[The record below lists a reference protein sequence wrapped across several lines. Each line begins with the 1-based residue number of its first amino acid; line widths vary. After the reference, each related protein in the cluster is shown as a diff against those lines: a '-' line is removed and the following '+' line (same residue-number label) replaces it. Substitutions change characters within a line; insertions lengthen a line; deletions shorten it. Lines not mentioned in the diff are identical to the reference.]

1 MSFRGFRGHNIC
13 LYQLEPGIAISMT
26 SSRPYLVRAI
36 HEWILDNEMTPHLL
50 VDIEGAGVEVPAQQG
65 QNGKIVLNI
74 SPQAVE
80 GLMLGNDAIGFR
92 ARFGGISTD
101 VYVPVASVLAIY
113 AKENGRGMV
122 FNEGEDG
129 PTPEEPDAKSGK
141 RPALKIVK

>member
-1 MSFRGFRGHNIC
+1 
-13 LYQLEPGIAISMT
+13 MT
-26 SSRPYLVRAI
+26 RSRPYLVRAI
-36 HEWILDNEMTPHLL
+36 HEWILDNDMTPHLL
-50 VDIEGAGVEVPAQQG
+50 VDIEGDGVEVPAQQG

-101 VYVPVASVLAIY
+101 VYVPVDSVLAIY

-122 FNEGEDG
+122 FNEDDGE
-129 PTPEEPDAKSGK
+129 PEPEDSGGGRPGK

>member
-1 MSFRGFRGHNIC
+1 
-13 LYQLEPGIAISMT
+13 MT
-26 SSRPYLVRAI
+26 TSRPYLVRAI

-50 VDIEGAGVEVPAQQG
+50 VDIEGEGVDVPAQQG

-101 VYVPVASVLAIY
+101 VYVPIDSVLAIY

-122 FNEGEDG
+122 FNEEED
-129 PTPEEPDAKSGK
+129 EPVPPDSPDQKSGK
-141 RPALKIVK
+141 RPELKIVK

>member
-1 MSFRGFRGHNIC
+1 MN
-13 LYQLEPGIAISMT
+13 
-26 SSRPYLVRAI
+26 SSRPYLIRAI

-50 VDIEGAGVEVPAQQG
+50 VDIEGEGVDVPAQQG

-92 ARFGGISTD
+92 ARFGGIATE
-101 VYVPVASVLAIY
+101 VYVPIAAVMAVY

-122 FNEGEDG
+122 FSEDDHG
-129 PTPEEPDAKSGK
+129 PEPDHGSGRK
-141 RPALKIVK
+141 TGRKPDLKIVK